1 MAGRPPLN
9 IGAHG
14 TITRVDK
21 GRGVWLARCRY
32 RAADGRTRIVER
44 RSPSGKSDRYGAAA
58 EAVLLAA
65 IAELQTTTGE
75 AEGATTGTTRLA
87 ALTERWLTDLKS
99 RSESVRT
106 TDTYSSIITKLD
118 ARAGGLLVRE
128 CTPRRLDRLLVEL
141 AEVHGPTTARQ
152 AKTVLG
158 GVFVLALRDGAVS
171 RNPVRDVGPVRV
183 PSKSVESPNRGRA
196 LTPEEL
202 GALLHGLANSTV
214 PLPAEG
220 RGKKKES
227 TKTTRTVSQWAKEID
242 LIDPIMMLGGT
253 GLRRSEM
260 LGLRWNDYDSEA
272 GTIAVTGRVVRG
284 KGVGLIRED
293 VTKSATSRRVVALP
307 RFVVDMLTRR
317 AGEFHPSAEGLIFPS
332 LVGTLRDPDN
342 LNGQFARVRGVLGFG
357 WVATHTFRRTVATL
371 ADEAGLSARVG
382 ADHLGHARISM
393 TMDAY
398 MARGK
403 THSAVADVLDIALC
417 ADAVTTKRDEL
428 QSYKR

>member
-1 MAGRPPLN
+1 MAGRPPLD

-87 ALTERWLTDLKS
+87 ELTERWLTDLKS

-152 AKTVLG
+152 AKTVLS
-158 GVFVLALRDGAVS
+158 GVFTLALRDGAVA
-171 RNPVRDVGPVRV
+171 RNPTRDVGPVRV
-183 PSKSVESPNRGRA
+183 PSNGAESPSKGRA

-202 GALLHGLANSTV
+202 AALLDGLTNSTV
-214 PLPAEG
+214 PLPPEG
-220 RGKKKES
+220 RGKKKAASE
-227 TKTTRTVSQWAKEID
+227 TTRTVSQWAKDVD
-242 LIDPIMMLGGT
+242 LVDPITMLAGT

-260 LGLRWNDYDSEA
+260 LGLRWEDYDSEA

-284 KGVGLIRED
+284 KGVGLIREE
-293 VTKSATSRRVVALP
+293 VTKTTTSRRVVALP
-307 RFVVDMLTRR
+307 KFAIEMLTRR
-317 AGEFHPSAEGLIFPS
+317 ADEFHPSEEGLIFPS
-332 LVGTLRDPDN
+332 SVGTLRDPDN
-342 LNGQFARVRGVLGFG
+342 LNGQFARVRGVLGFE
-357 WVATHTFRRTVATL
+357 WVATHAFRRTVATL

-382 ADHLGHARISM
+382 ADHLGHAKVSM
-393 TMDAY
+393 TQDVY
-398 MARGK
+398 FGRGK
-403 THSAVADVLDIALC
+403 THSALADVLDS
-417 ADAVTTKRDEL
+417 AVRPKP
-428 QSYKR
+428 S

>member
-1 MAGRPPLN
+1 MAGRPPLD

-44 RSPSGKSDRYGAAA
+44 RSPSGRPDRYGAAA
-58 EAVLLAA
+58 EAVLLAV

-75 AEGATTGTTRLA
+75 AEGATTGNTRLTE
-87 ALTERWLTDLKS
+87 LTERWLTDLKS

-118 ARAGGLLVRE
+118 TRAGGLLVKE

-152 AKTVLG
+152 AKTVLS
-158 GVFVLALRDGAVS
+158 GVFTLAIRDGAVS
-171 RNPVRDVGPVRV
+171 RNPVKDVGPVRV
-183 PSKSVESPNRGRA
+183 PSKTAESPDKGRA
-196 LTPEEL
+196 LMPEEL
-202 GALLHGLANSTV
+202 TALLHGLGTSEL
-214 PLPAEG
+214 PLPPEG
-220 RGKKKES
+220 RGKKKVT
-227 TKTTRTVSQWAKEID
+227 TKTTRTVSQWAKDVD
-242 LIDPIMMLGGT
+242 LIDPITMLAGT

-260 LGLRWNDYDSEA
+260 LGLRWADYDAEA

-293 VTKSATSRRVVALP
+293 VTKTTTSRRVVALP
-307 RFVVDMLTRR
+307 LFAVEMLTRR
-317 AGEFHPSAEGLIFPS
+317 ADGFHPSEDGLIFPS
-332 LVGTLRDPDN
+332 SAGTLRDPDN
-342 LNGQFARVRGVLGFG
+342 LNGQFARVRGVLGFE

-382 ADHLGHARISM
+382 ADHLGHARVSM
-393 TMDAY
+393 TQDVY

-403 THSAVADVLDIALC
+403 THSALADVLDIAVRPK
-417 ADAVTTKRDEL
+417 A
-428 QSYKR
+428 S